1 MLGWYFFGNASLVL
15 ISSSLTPLSY
25 SHSPPVRQDVAIMSY
40 EVRVTGVRKRP
51 AGPEKDDTNDVIV
64 ERSEA
69 VIK

>member
-1 MLGWYFFGNASLVL
+1 MIIVE
-15 ISSSLTPLSY
+15 
-25 SHSPPVRQDVAIMSY
+25 VRK
-40 EVRVTGVRKRP
+40 EVRVTGVSKRP